1 MNMEERKVAA
11 FTGHRKKRML
21 RGDADNRVLAGQI
34 REGVADMVMYLYGQ
48 GFREFYS
55 GFAEGFDMTA
65 AEAVLKL
72 REHYEDI
79 VLVAAIPFRSQP
91 AWFDPQDQLLYRELL
106 GQADRVVMLSE
117 NYYRGC
123 YLRRDE
129 YMVSRASLVIAYWD
143 NVREG
148 GTYHTVRK
156 AVERGRTVINLYTGE
171 EITEVTDLKKIAIPN
186 CYILPIR

>member
-123 YLRRDE
+123 YLRQDE

>member
-186 CYILPIR
+186 CYILPTR